1 MYKDLSEMAAHKKE
15 LWSEVVV
22 PKNHFFF
29 VVYCV

>member
-1 MYKDLSEMAAHKKE
+1 MYKNLNEMAAHKKG

-22 PKNHFFF
+22 SKKHFCF

>member
-1 MYKDLSEMAAHKKE
+1 MYKSLREMAAHKKG

-22 PKNHFFF
+22 PNTHFFF